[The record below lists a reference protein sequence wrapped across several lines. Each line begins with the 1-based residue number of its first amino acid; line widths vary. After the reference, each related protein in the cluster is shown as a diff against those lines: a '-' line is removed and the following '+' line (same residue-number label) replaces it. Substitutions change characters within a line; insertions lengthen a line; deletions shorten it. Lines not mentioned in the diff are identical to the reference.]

1 MRIDVELAEWEQS
14 CCGAPFGIGD
24 SVVWIVRAVEPGTT
38 SAVSAPPFVADL
50 HGQTADGVPC
60 LPVPGVVVGIAG
72 IAWPRGRVPSSPG
85 RVVRSEGPPRL
96 TTLTRVRVGDPD
108 GPDAFLVALEVPDD
122 AELPVPLPGPRAP

>member
-24 SVVWIVRAVEPGTT
+24 SVVWTIRAAEPGTT
-38 SAVSAPPFVADL
+38 SAGSAPRFTADL

-72 IAWPRGRVPSSPG
+72 IAWPRARAPGSPG
-85 RVVRSEGPPRL
+85 RVVRNEGPPRL
-96 TTLTRVRVGDPD
+96 TTLTRVGVGDLD

-122 AELPVPLPGPRAP
+122 AELPVLPPRPRAP